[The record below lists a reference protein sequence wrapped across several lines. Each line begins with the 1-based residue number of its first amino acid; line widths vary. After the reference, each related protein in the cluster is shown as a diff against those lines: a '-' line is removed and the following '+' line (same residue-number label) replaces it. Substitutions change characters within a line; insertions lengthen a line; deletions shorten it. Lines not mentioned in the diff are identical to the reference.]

1 MHVFFSIFLL
11 FGLAAVQDTAEHVKD
26 PILVIAELDRLAG
39 MELWPGFDPASYPI
53 ALFDGA
59 DTWLFR
65 HPSPPEGFRSAPNSQ
80 TAWVY
85 EGRHPAMRWNSKAE
99 IGGVTTA
106 TILLNIQPD
115 RPAIEEASIIVHETF
130 HIFQD
135 ERHPGWTANEAHRFT
150 YPIDDA
156 QNYLLTII
164 EDHALARALE
174 SKSDK
179 EAAAW
184 AARGLV
190 ARRERTTVLADEHR
204 AFETGLEMME
214 GTARY
219 LAQFALG
226 KSESTATLL
235 DILPPD
241 QFRWRPYATGCAL
254 AALLDRF
261 DGGWKQRI
269 EDTAELTLE
278 RALEDFLRKLGAS
291 PADFTADELAGFKLR
306 AEKAIA
312 DLLVRRKSLRE
323 EFRSREGWRVILKV
337 APGAELLAT
346 ERFDPITNALLGGK
360 EMLHG
365 NILILS
371 HERGRVEM
379 RNPRSRRGEFVGLNA
394 LTTTEGEHPVFG
406 GIRSAVFS
414 GFTGEPE
421 VETEGGK
428 VKIATDGFSLEFSS
442 AALQRD
448 GRHLIVLLKKTEQ

>member
-1 MHVFFSIFLL
+1 MHVVLAIFLL
-11 FGLAAVQDTAEHVKD
+11 FGPAAVQDTAERVKD

-39 MELWPGFDPASYPI
+39 MELWPGFDPTSYPI

-65 HPSPPEGFRSAPNSQ
+65 HPSPPEGFKSAPDSQ
-80 TAWVY
+80 AVWVY

-106 TILLNIQPD
+106 TVLLNIQPD

-135 ERHPGWTANEAHRFT
+135 EHHPGWTANEAHRFT

-174 SKSDK
+174 AKSDK

-184 AARGLV
+184 AARALAV
-190 ARRERTTVLADEHR
+190 RIERTAVLTDEHR

-219 LAQFALG
+219 LAQFTLG

-235 DILPPD
+235 DILTPD

-269 EDTAELTLE
+269 EDIAELTLE
-278 RALEDFLRKLGAS
+278 RALEDALRKRDVS

-323 EFRSREGWRVILKV
+323 EFQSREGWRVILKL
-337 APGAELLAT
+337 APGVELLAT
-346 ERFDPITNALLGGK
+346 ERFDPITNALLGGGQ
-360 EMLHG
+360 MLHG
-365 NILILS
+365 NILILRN
-371 HERGRVEM
+371 ENGRVEM
-379 RNPRSRRGEFVGLNA
+379 RNPHSRRGEFIGLNA
-394 LTTTEGEHPVFG
+394 LTTAEGEHPVFG
-406 GIRSAVFS
+406 GVSSVVYA
-414 GFTGEPE
+414 GFEGEPE
-421 VETEGGK
+421 IDGGGGRIK
-428 VKIATDGFSLEFSS
+428 VSAGGFVMEFSEASLERGGNRITVTLSKP
-442 AALQRD
+442 QR
-448 GRHLIVLLKKTEQ
+448 